1 MSDKE
6 PGKQPFSEQAGEQS
20 GGQSLSEHG
29 IETRYNSETHWFSQ
43 IEDLSRADLTS
54 ARPANSSSEGSAHS
68 ENSAKSAHS
77 VSLKNRAKRA
87 KPNAEP
93 SAAAR
98 LKKSLKSA
106 LKKAT
111 HSRRT
116 DYEKLEERV
125 KQFQAVS
132 FDVFDTALF
141 RRCGEPHAI
150 FDIVAQSCEVSD
162 FVRRRIEAEQC
173 ARKIHGKR
181 TNLEHIYE
189 CLELPLEKS
198 DGTRD
203 AMRMILKEM
212 ELNAERSNLR
222 AKPEILRL
230 YRQAAEAGIRVAF
243 ISDMYLPSEFL
254 RKILVTAGYKGL
266 ENSGFADAADSVSGS
281 ASGSVA
287 GSVSGS
293 ASASAK
299 SGSASAEPGQPQ
311 FVIVSCEE
319 GEEKTDGGLFKA
331 AIEKHGWTKNSL
343 HIGDSIRHDLIGA
356 RRAGIKSCLI
366 NRY

>member
-1 MSDKE
+1 MSDKKPE
-6 PGKQPFSEQAGEQS
+6 SGVGGGFDSGFSGSIGDNIGKSFGS
-20 GGQSLSEHG
+20 GINSGSGSSQ
-29 IETRYNSETHWFSQ
+29 NSEIHWFSQ
-43 IEDLSRADLTS
+43 IEDLDRADLIS
-54 ARPANSSSEGSAHS
+54 ARPASAGCASSSRSAS
-68 ENSAKSAHS
+68 PET
-77 VSLKNRAKRA
+77 RAKHM
-87 KPNAEP
+87 KSDAEP

-150 FDIVAQSCEVSD
+150 LDIVAQSCDVPD
-162 FVRRRIEAEQC
+162 FARRRIEAEER
-173 ARKIHGKR
+173 ARKIHAKH

-189 CLELPLEKS
+189 CLELPLEES
-198 DGTRD
+198 DGTRE

-212 ELNAERSNLR
+212 ELNAERSNLT

-230 YRQAAEAGIRVAF
+230 YSQAAESGIRVAF

-254 RKILVTAGYKGL
+254 RKALVSAGYKGL
-266 ENSGFADAADSVSGS
+266 KSGGFAASGS
-281 ASGSVA
+281 AA
-287 GSVSGS
+287 GT
-293 ASASAK
+293 
-299 SGSASAEPGQPQ
+299 ASAESEQSQ

-319 GEEKTDGGLFKA
+319 GKEKTDGGLFKA

>member
-1 MSDKE
+1 MSDKKPE
-6 PGKQPFSEQAGEQS
+6 SGVGSGFGDGFSGSIGDNIGKSFGS
-20 GGQSLSEHG
+20 GINSGSGSSK
-29 IETRYNSETHWFSQ
+29 NSEIHWFSQ
-43 IEDLSRADLTS
+43 IEDLDRADLIS
-54 ARPANSSSEGSAHS
+54 ARSASAGCASSSCSAS
-68 ENSAKSAHS
+68 PET
-77 VSLKNRAKRA
+77 RAKHM
-87 KPNAEP
+87 KSDAEP

-98 LKKSLKSA
+98 LKKSLKSV

>member
-1 MSDKE
+1 MSDKNFE
-6 PGKQPFSEQAGEQS
+6 NRGSEEKS
-20 GGQSLSEHG
+20 FGGQDFGKRS
-29 IETRYNSETHWFSQ
+29 RMQNSETRNSDTQWFSQ
-43 IEDLSRADLTS
+43 IEDLGRADLAS
-54 ARPANSSSEGSAHS
+54 PDIKGGG
-68 ENSAKSAHS
+68 ENSKTGAKHE
-77 VSLKNRAKRA
+77 
-87 KPNAEP
+87 KPHAGP
-93 SAAAR
+93 SAAASVAR

-111 HSRRT
+111 HSRPT
-116 DYEKLEERV
+116 DYEKLAERV
-125 KQFQAVS
+125 KQFHAVS
-132 FDVFDTALF
+132 FDVFDTALV
-141 RRCGEPHAI
+141 RSCGEPHAI
-150 FDIVAQSCEVSD
+150 FDIVAQSCEVPD
-162 FVRRRIEAEQC
+162 FARRRIEAEQR

-189 CLELPLEKS
+189 CLELPLEES

-222 AKPEILRL
+222 AKPEILQL
-230 YRQAAEAGIRVAF
+230 YSHAVEEKIRVAF

-281 ASGSVA
+281 VA
-287 GSVSGS
+287 
-293 ASASAK
+293 
-299 SGSASAEPGQPQ
+299 GSASAESEQSQ

-319 GEEKTDGGLFKA
+319 GKEKTDGGLFKA

>member
-1 MSDKE
+1 MSDKKPE
-6 PGKQPFSEQAGEQS
+6 SGVGSGFGDGFSGSIGDNIGKSFGS
-20 GGQSLSEHG
+20 GINSGSGSSK
-29 IETRYNSETHWFSQ
+29 NSEIHWFSQ
-43 IEDLSRADLTS
+43 IEDLDRADLIS
-54 ARPANSSSEGSAHS
+54 ARPASAGCASSSRSAS
-68 ENSAKSAHS
+68 PET
-77 VSLKNRAKRA
+77 RAKHM
-87 KPNAEP
+87 KSDAEP

-162 FVRRRIEAEQC
+162 FVRRRIEAEQR

-281 ASGSVA
+281 VA
-287 GSVSGS
+287 GS

-319 GEEKTDGGLFKA
+319 GEEKTDGGLFKT

-343 HIGDSIRHDLIGA
+343 HIGDSIRHDFLGA

>member
-1 MSDKE
+1 MSDKKPE
-6 PGKQPFSEQAGEQS
+6 SGVGSGFDSGFSGSIGDNIGKSFGS
-20 GGQSLSEHG
+20 GINSGSGSSK
-29 IETRYNSETHWFSQ
+29 NSEIHWFSQ
-43 IEDLSRADLTS
+43 IEDLDRADLIS
-54 ARPANSSSEGSAHS
+54 ARPASAGCASSSRSAS
-68 ENSAKSAHS
+68 PET
-77 VSLKNRAKRA
+77 RAKHM
-87 KPNAEP
+87 KSDAEP

-162 FVRRRIEAEQC
+162 FVRRRIEAEQR
-173 ARKIHGKR
+173 ARKIHAKH

-189 CLELPLEKS
+189 CLELPLEES
-198 DGTRD
+198 DGTRE

-212 ELNAERSNLR
+212 ELNAERSNLT

-230 YRQAAEAGIRVAF
+230 YSQAAESGIRVAF

-254 RKILVTAGYKGL
+254 RKALVSAGYEGL
-266 ENSGFADAADSVSGS
+266 KSGGFAASGS
-281 ASGSVA
+281 AA
-287 GSVSGS
+287 GT
-293 ASASAK
+293 
-299 SGSASAEPGQPQ
+299 ASAESEQSQ

-319 GEEKTDGGLFKA
+319 GKEKTDGGLFKA

>member
-1 MSDKE
+1 MSDKNFE
-6 PGKQPFSEQAGEQS
+6 NRGSEEKS
-20 GGQSLSEHG
+20 FGGQDFGKRS
-29 IETRYNSETHWFSQ
+29 RMQNSETRNSDTQWFSQ
-43 IEDLSRADLTS
+43 IEDLGRADLAS
-54 ARPANSSSEGSAHS
+54 PDIKGGGEIPKNV
-68 ENSAKSAHS
+68 AKHE
-77 VSLKNRAKRA
+77 
-87 KPNAEP
+87 KPHAEP
-93 SAAAR
+93 SVAASVAR

-111 HSRRT
+111 HSRPA
-116 DYEKLEERV
+116 DYKKLADQV

-132 FDVFDTALF
+132 FDVFDTALV
-141 RRCGEPHAI
+141 RSCGEPHAI
-150 FDIVAQSCEVSD
+150 FDIVAQSCEVPD
-162 FVRRRIEAEQC
+162 FARRRIEAEQR

-189 CLELPLEKS
+189 CLELPLEES

-222 AKPEILRL
+222 AKPEILQL
-230 YRQAAEAGIRVAF
+230 YSHAVEEKIRVAF

-254 RKILVTAGYKGL
+254 RKVLVTAGYKGL

-281 ASGSVA
+281 VA
-287 GSVSGS
+287 GS

-319 GEEKTDGGLFKA
+319 GEEKIDGGLFKT
-331 AIEKHGWTKNSL
+331 AIEKYGWTKNSL
-343 HIGDSIRHDLIGA
+343 HVGDSIRHDFLGA

>member
-1 MSDKE
+1 MSDKKPE
-6 PGKQPFSEQAGEQS
+6 SGVGSGFGDGFSGSIGDNIGKSFGS
-20 GGQSLSEHG
+20 GINSGSGSSK
-29 IETRYNSETHWFSQ
+29 NSEIHWFSQ
-43 IEDLSRADLTS
+43 IEDLDRADLIS
-54 ARPANSSSEGSAHS
+54 ARPASAGCASSSRSAS
-68 ENSAKSAHS
+68 PET
-77 VSLKNRAKRA
+77 RAKHM
-87 KPNAEP
+87 KSDAEP

-111 HSRRT
+111 HSRPT
-116 DYEKLEERV
+116 DYEKLAERV
-125 KQFQAVS
+125 KQFHAVS
-132 FDVFDTALF
+132 FDVFDTALV
-141 RRCGEPHAI
+141 RSCGEPHAI
-150 FDIVAQSCEVSD
+150 FDIVAQSCEVPD
-162 FVRRRIEAEQC
+162 FARRRIEAEQR

-189 CLELPLEKS
+189 CLELPLEES

-222 AKPEILRL
+222 AKPEILQL
-230 YRQAAEAGIRVAF
+230 YSHAVEEKIRVAF

-254 RKILVTAGYKGL
+254 RKVLVTAGYKGL

-281 ASGSVA
+281 VA
-287 GSVSGS
+287 GS

-319 GEEKTDGGLFKA
+319 GEEKIDGGLFKT
-331 AIEKHGWTKNSL
+331 AIEKYGWTKNSL
-343 HIGDSIRHDLIGA
+343 HVGDSIRHDFLGA